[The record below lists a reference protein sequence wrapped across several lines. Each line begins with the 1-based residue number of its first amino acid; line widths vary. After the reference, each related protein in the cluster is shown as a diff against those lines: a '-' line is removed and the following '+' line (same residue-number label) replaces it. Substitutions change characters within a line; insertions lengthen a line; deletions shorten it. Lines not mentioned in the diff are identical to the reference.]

1 MCSPLH
7 PPFFTLPPH
16 FPTPRT
22 NHEHAD
28 LFIYCGHGAGEKLC
42 DAHRLRR
49 FAVPAALLWGCS
61 SGRLSAL
68 GVHDP
73 AGMALS
79 YLVAGAPFVLANL
92 WDVTDKDI
100 DKLSMACMQAVLEG
114 DEKGRGN
121 QSESKVEGEGEPS
134 RTSVGG
140 ALSGARGACKLAHA
154 VGCAPVMY
162 GLPCPVI
169 CG

>member
-1 MCSPLH
+1 M
-7 PPFFTLPPH
+7 
-16 FPTPRT
+16 
-22 NHEHAD
+22 
-28 LFIYCGHGAGEKLC
+28 C

-49 FAVPAALLWGCS
+49 YCAPAALLWGCS

-100 DKLSMACMQAVLEG
+100 DRLSIACMQAVLGESQAQG
-114 DEKGRGN
+114 QTQGRSQGRSSGTEAAEKAGAGAGTG
-121 QSESKVEGEGEPS
+121 QQQQH
-134 RTSVGG
+134 TVGC
-140 ALSGARGACKLAHA
+140 ALSGARGVCKLAHA

-162 GLPCPVI
+162 GLPCPVSSASGRQE
-169 CG
+169 C